1 VKRGLIVV
9 AACGSHAAAPPD
21 APPADAAPIPCTATF
36 SGNFA
41 ESSTGPANCPTG
53 MLTFSIPTHALG
65 APLDVKIELASPT
78 AGAYSSETVATW
90 SARAVQLIG
99 NGICLY
105 SAGNAVVPQ
114 GSFTLELDSVD
125 PAHGTLAITQYVLV
139 YPETDCGDADTEL
152 VRIVF

>member
-1 VKRGLIVV
+1 PV
-9 AACGSHAAAPPD
+9 AAPLPSP
-21 APPADAAPIPCTATF
+21 ATF
-36 SGNFA
+36 SAIFA
-41 ESSTGPANCPTG
+41 ESSTAPANCPTG
-53 MLTFSIPTHALG
+53 MLAFSIPTHAL
-65 APLDVKIELASPT
+65 AASLDVMIELPSPT
-78 AGAYSSETVATW
+78 AGPYSSETVATW

-139 YPETDCGDADTEL
+139 YPATDCGDADTEM
-152 VRIVF
+152 VRITFCPHW